1 MRTSKLNY
9 TFNAEEVVDKLRPYV
24 TEVKETKGLGLNSID
39 DHTYTGFYK
48 GKPVFQV
55 TNKIHILRWGSP
67 EFFHTDTKSVDKA
80 IPIIN
85 EAVLFLK
92 SLIERKRIEKANE
105 DFK

>member
-1 MRTSKLNY
+1 METSRLNY

-24 TEVKETKGLGLNSID
+24 TEVKETNGLGLNSID
-39 DHTYTGFYK
+39 EHTYTGFYK
-48 GKPVFQV
+48 DKPVFQV
-55 TNKIHILRWGSP
+55 TNKIHILRWGST

-92 SLIERKRIEKANE
+92 FIIQRKRIEKTNE

>member
-1 MRTSKLNY
+1 MKTSRLNY
-9 TFNAEEVVDKLRPYV
+9 TFNAEEVVEQLRPYV
-24 TEVKETKGLGLNSID
+24 TEVKDTVQLGYE
-39 DHTYTGFYK
+39 HTYTGFYK

-55 TNKIHILRWGSP
+55 TKTIHILRWGSP

-85 EAVLFLK
+85 EAILFLK
-92 SLIERKRIEKANE
+92 SLIEKKRIEKANE

>member
-1 MRTSKLNY
+1 METSRLNY

-24 TEVKETKGLGLNSID
+24 TEVKETNGLGLNSINE
-39 DHTYTGFYK
+39 HTYTGYYK
-48 GKPVFQV
+48 DKPVFQV
-55 TNKIHILRWGSP
+55 TNKINILRWGSP
-67 EFFHTDTKSVDKA
+67 EFFHTDTKSVDEA

>member
-1 MRTSKLNY
+1 MKTSKLN
-9 TFNAEEVVDKLRPYV
+9 TFNAEEIIDKLRPYV
-24 TEVKETKGLGLNSID
+24 TEVKETKDRLGYDSI
-39 DHTYTGFYK
+39 YTGFYK

-92 SLIERKRIEKANE
+92 SIIERKRIEKANE

>member
-1 MRTSKLNY
+1 MNIPIQVFLYSKLRI
-9 TFNAEEVVDKLRPYV
+9 K
-24 TEVKETKGLGLNSID
+24 SI
-39 DHTYTGFYK
+39 YFVG
-48 GKPVFQV
+48 
-55 TNKIHILRWGSP
+55 GSP

-92 SLIERKRIEKANE
+92 SIIQRKRIEKANE

>member
-1 MRTSKLNY
+1 MATSRLNY

-24 TEVKETKGLGLNSID
+24 TEVKETNKLGYE
-39 DHTYTGFYK
+39 HTYTGL
-48 GKPVFQV
+48 PVLQI
-55 TNKIHILRWGSP
+55 TNKIHILRCGSP
-67 EFFHTDTKSVDKA
+67 EFFHTDTKSIDKA

-92 SLIERKRIEKANE
+92 SLIEKKRIEKANE

>member
-1 MRTSKLNY
+1 MKTSKLN
-9 TFNAEEVVDKLRPYV
+9 TFNAEEIVEKLRLYV
-24 TEVKETKGLGLNSID
+24 SEVKEMNRLGYE
-39 DHTYTGFYK
+39 HTYTGFYTVF
-48 GKPVFQV
+48 PVFQV

-67 EFFHTDTKSVDKA
+67 EFFHTDTKSIDKA

-85 EAVLFLK
+85 ETVLFLK

>member
-1 MRTSKLNY
+1 MTTSKLNY

-24 TEVKETKGLGLNSID
+24 TEVKETKDKLGYDS
-39 DHTYTGFYK
+39 TYTGFYK

-55 TNKIHILRWGSP
+55 TNNIHILRWGEP
-67 EFFHTDTKSVDKA
+67 EFFHADTMSVDEA

-92 SLIERKRIEKANE
+92 SIIERKRIEKANE

>member
-24 TEVKETKGLGLNSID
+24 TEVKETKGLGLNSINE
-39 DHTYTGFYK
+39 HTYTGFYK

-92 SLIERKRIEKANE
+92 GIFERKRIEKANE

>member
-1 MRTSKLNY
+1 MRTSRLNY
-9 TFNAEEVVDKLRPYV
+9 TFNVEEVVDKLNPYV
-24 TEVKETKGLGLNSID
+24 TEVKETNRL
-39 DHTYTGFYK
+39 YTGFYT

-67 EFFHTDTKSVDKA
+67 EFFHTNTKSVDKA

-85 EAVLFLK
+85 DAVLFLK
-92 SLIERKRIEKANE
+92 SLIERKRIEKANQ

>member
-1 MRTSKLNY
+1 MTTSKLNY
-9 TFNAEEVVDKLRPYV
+9 TFNAEEVVYKLRPHV
-24 TEVKETKGLGLNSID
+24 TEVKETNRFGYE
-39 DHTYTGFYK
+39 HTYK
-48 GKPVFQV
+48 SKPVFQV

-67 EFFHTDTKSVDKA
+67 EFFHTDTKSIDKA

>member
-1 MRTSKLNY
+1 MKTSNLN
-9 TFNAEEVVDKLRPYV
+9 TFNAEEIVEKLRPYV
-24 TEVKETKGLGLNSID
+24 TEVKETNKLGYE
-39 DHTYTGFYK
+39 HTYK

-55 TNKIHILRWGSP
+55 TNNIHILRWGSP
-67 EFFHTDTKSVDKA
+67 DFFHTNTKSVDEA

-92 SLIERKRIEKANE
+92 SLIEKTNE

>member
-1 MRTSKLNY
+1 MKTSRLNY

-24 TEVKETKGLGLNSID
+24 TEVKETNKLGYE
-39 DHTYTGFYK
+39 HTYTGFYK

-85 EAVLFLK
+85 EAILFLK
-92 SLIERKRIEKANE
+92 SITEKKRIENANE

>member
-1 MRTSKLNY
+1 MATSKLNY

-24 TEVKETKGLGLNSID
+24 TEVKETNKLGYE
-39 DHTYTGFYK
+39 HTYTGL
-48 GKPVFQV
+48 PVLQI
-55 TNKIHILRWGSP
+55 TNKIHILRCGSP
-67 EFFHTDTKSVDKA
+67 EFFHTDTKSIDKA

-92 SLIERKRIEKANE
+92 SLIEKKRIEKANE

>member
-1 MRTSKLNY
+1 MKTSRLNY
-9 TFNAEEVVDKLRPYV
+9 TFNAEEVVDKLRHYV

-39 DHTYTGFYK
+39 EHTYTGFYK

-67 EFFHTDTKSVDKA
+67 EFFHTNTMSVDKA

>member
-9 TFNAEEVVDKLRPYV
+9 TFNAEEVVEQLRPYV
-24 TEVKETKGLGLNSID
+24 TEVKITKSLGFEN
-39 DHTYTGFYK
+39 TYTGYYK

-85 EAVLFLK
+85 EAILFLK

>member
-1 MRTSKLNY
+1 MATSKLNY

-24 TEVKETKGLGLNSID
+24 TEVKETNGLGLNSID
-39 DHTYTGFYK
+39 EHTYTGFYK
-48 GKPVFQV
+48 DKPVFQV
-55 TNKIHILRWGSP
+55 TNKIHILRWGST
-67 EFFHTDTKSVDKA
+67 EFFHTDTKSVDKS

-92 SLIERKRIEKANE
+92 SIIQRKRIEKANE

>member
-1 MRTSKLNY
+1 MKTSRLNY
-9 TFNAEEVVDKLRPYV
+9 TFNAEEVVEQLRPYV
-24 TEVKETKGLGLNSID
+24 TKVKETKGLGMNSFIE
-39 DHTYTGFYK
+39 HTYTGYYK
-48 GKPVFQV
+48 DKPIFQV
-55 TNKIHILRWGSP
+55 TNKIHILRWDSP

-92 SLIERKRIEKANE
+92 SFIEKKRIEQANE